1 MTETMKQQYLP
12 SGLPD
17 FSGLTILVAEDIEA
31 NYLLIEAILKRTH
44 AKIIWARDGREAV
57 EQCIHDCSL
66 VKLALL
72 DIKMPV
78 MTGLEA
84 AFEIKKHCPY
94 LPVIAQT
101 AYAQVHDRQEAYS
114 AGCDDYI
121 EKPFTPMR
129 LIDIIQKYIN

>member
-1 MTETMKQQYLP
+1 MTETMKQKYLS

-31 NYLLIEAILKRTH
+31 NYLLIEAILKKTH

-57 EQCIHDCSL
+57 EQCIHDCGL

-78 MTGLEA
+78 
-84 AFEIKKHCPY
+84 F
-94 LPVIAQT
+94 
-101 AYAQVHDRQEAYS
+101 
-114 AGCDDYI
+114 
-121 EKPFTPMR
+121 
-129 LIDIIQKYIN
+129 